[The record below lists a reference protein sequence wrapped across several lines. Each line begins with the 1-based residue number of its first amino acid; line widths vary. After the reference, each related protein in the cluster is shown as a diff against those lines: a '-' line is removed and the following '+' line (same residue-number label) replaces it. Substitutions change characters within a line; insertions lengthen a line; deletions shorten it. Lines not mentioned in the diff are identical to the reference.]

1 MLTMDRPKTL
11 YYKDEKGRYR
21 EYQEPEPPFANA
33 LYRKVVRGKKTYY
46 EPISMLIDRDL
57 GEGVWV
63 VVKNIYGKSYS
74 NGKYLNDCFMC
85 LKASDIQETPL
96 SKLGGMDKLADWLC
110 HNWDKLP
117 KDKSRA
123 DLCRAIVGVLFQYEN
138 RNENEMPI

>member
-1 MLTMDRPKTL
+1 MDRSKKL

-21 EYQEPEPPFANA
+21 EYQEPEPPFDNA
-33 LYRKVVRGKKTYY
+33 LYRKMLHGKKVVY
-46 EPISMLIDRDL
+46 EPVSMLQDRDL

-85 LKASDIQETPL
+85 LKASDIQDTPL

-110 HNWDKLP
+110 HNWEKLP

-138 RNENEMPI
+138 RNGENDNML